1 MPPIWG
7 HDWGHDLLTDAACR
21 KAKPGD
27 RDRKMADSGGLF
39 LLVKSSGLK
48 SWRMKYRLHG
58 REKQLTFGRYPEMSL
73 AEAREQRDAAKRLLK
88 LGQDPSAERKLAK
101 ARAAAEA
108 LNSFEACARAW
119 HEQRSATLNPR
130 YAGQILDRLEA
141 DVFPKIG
148 ALPIR
153 SITPPLVLDCIRAI
167 EARGSRE
174 MAHRVR
180 MHISDV
186 FVWGIASGL
195 CEQDPAATIRKALL
209 PHDARLRPALIK
221 IEQLREVLP
230 TSEAQPDIYF
240 VTALASRLLALTI
253 VRPGVL
259 RLAERLEFEDLD
271 GDEPLWRI
279 PAAKMKLSRERKKDA
294 AFEFVV
300 PLSRQAAE
308 TAKVAMAASPSP
320 TLLFPGIGD
329 RRKPISDSTLS
340 KFYRAA
346 GFQGRHCP
354 HGWRSSFSTIMNER
368 AAVEDRERDRA
379 IIDLMLA
386 HVPEGVEAAYNR
398 AVYMPRRRE
407 LAQAWA
413 DLITKDLP
421 PPEQLL
427 PEALRAQGVGHD
439 GAHGSNAVRRDHEQH
454 VGAAGQPRTEEAL
467 VPRR

>member
-1 MPPIWG
+1 M
-7 HDWGHDLLTDAACR
+7 LTDAACR

-39 LLVKSSGLK
+39 LLVKASGLK

-58 REKQLTFGRYPEMSL
+58 REKQLTIGRYPDVSL
-73 AEAREQRDAAKRLLK
+73 STAREKRDAAKRMLQE
-88 LGQDPSAERKLAK
+88 GRDPSAEKKLAR
-101 ARAAAEA
+101 ARAAADA

-119 HEQRSATLNPR
+119 HEQRQSALNAR

-141 DVFPKIG
+141 DVFPRLGK
-148 ALPIR
+148 LPIR
-153 SITPPLVLDCIRAI
+153 EITPPLVLECIRAI

-195 CEQDPAATIRKALL
+195 CEQDPAAIIRKALM
-209 PHDARLRPALIK
+209 PHEARLRPALVK
-221 IEQLREVLP
+221 LSELRKVLP
-230 TSEAQPDIYF
+230 SAEAQPDIYWA
-240 VTALASRLLALTI
+240 TALASRLLALTV

-259 RLAERLEFEDLD
+259 RLAERAEFEDLD
-271 GDEPLWRI
+271 GETPIWRI

-300 PLSRQAAE
+300 PLSRQAVA
-308 TAKVAMAASPSP
+308 TVKAAMAASPNEA
-320 TLLFPGIGD
+320 LLFPGIGD

-340 KFYRAA
+340 KFYRSA
-346 GFQGRHCP
+346 GFQDRHCP

-368 AAVEDRERDRA
+368 AAIEDRERDRA

-386 HVPEGVEAAYNR
+386 HVSEGVEAAYNR

-427 PEALRAQGVGHD
+427 PAPLRAQEAGHD
-439 GAHGSNAVRRDHEQH
+439 GARRSKADRRNRDED
-454 VGAAGQPRTEEAL
+454 ARSAGQSRTEEA
-467 VPRR
+467 VVAR

>member
-1 MPPIWG
+1 MRGHSWG
-7 HDWGHDLLTDAACR
+7 DDLLTDAACR

-48 SWRMKYRLHG
+48 SWRMKYRIHG
-58 REKQLTFGRYPEMSL
+58 REKQLTIGRYPEVSL
-73 AEAREQRDAAKRLLK
+73 SAAREKRDAAKRMLQE
-88 LGQDPSAERKLAK
+88 GRDPSAEKKFAK
-101 ARAAAEA
+101 VRAAAEA
-108 LNSFEACARAW
+108 LNNFEACARGW
-119 HEQRSATLNPR
+119 HEQRKATLNPR
-130 YAGQILDRLEA
+130 YAQQILDRLEA
-141 DVFPKIG
+141 DVFPKLG
-148 ALPIR
+148 TVPVR
-153 SITPPLVLDCIRAI
+153 EITPPLVLACIRAI

-195 CEQDPAATIRKALL
+195 CDEDPAATIRKALM
-209 PHDARLRPALIK
+209 PHDARLRPALVK
-221 IEQLREVLP
+221 VDQLRKVLP
-230 TSEAQPDIYF
+230 TAEAQPDIYWA
-240 VTALASRLLALTI
+240 TALASRLLALTA

-259 RLAERLEFEDLD
+259 RLAERSEFEGLD
-271 GDEPLWRI
+271 GTSPLWRI

-300 PLSRQAAE
+300 PLSRQAVE
-308 TAKVAMAASPSP
+308 TAEAAMHASPSP

-346 GFQGRHCP
+346 GFQDRHCP

-421 PPEQLL
+421 PPELLL
-427 PEALRAQGVGHD
+427 PEALRAQEAGHD
-439 GAHGSNAVRRDHEQH
+439 GARRSSAVRRDCEQH
-454 VGAAGQPRTEEAL
+454 ARPAGKPRTEKA
-467 VPRR
+467 VVARR